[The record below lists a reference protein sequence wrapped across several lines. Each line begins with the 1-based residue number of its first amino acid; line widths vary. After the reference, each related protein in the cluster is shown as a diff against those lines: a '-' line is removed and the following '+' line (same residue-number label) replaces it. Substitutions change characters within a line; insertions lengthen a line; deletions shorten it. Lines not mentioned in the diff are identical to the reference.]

1 MMGYKEE
8 TYVSETTEN
17 KEQLEELNAEKNEEV
32 TEQGIEDTAETTTE
46 QSEKHA
52 ENSVE
57 EQLNNKILELEAKL
71 QEEESRYLRLRADF
85 DNSRRRSQLDREAA
99 EKYRA
104 QKLLTDLLPVLDNLE
119 RALQVEVSSDDA
131 VSLYKGIEMVYRKFI
146 DATKQEGLEAIPAE
160 GEAFDPNVHQAVMQ
174 ESDSE
179 KESGIVLK
187 ELQKGYKLKD
197 RVLRPSMV
205 SVNE

>member
-1 MMGYKEE
+1 M
-8 TYVSETTEN
+8 SETTEN
-17 KEQLEELNAEKNEEV
+17 KEQLEEINQTDEE
-32 TEQGIEDTAETTTE
+32 TA
-46 QSEKHA
+46 
-52 ENSVE
+52 NSVE
-57 EQLNNKILELEAKL
+57 TQEQQVELSPEEQLTAKITELEVKL
-71 QEEESRYLRLRADF
+71 QEEENRYLRLRADF
-85 DNSRRRSQLDREAA
+85 DNMRRRSQMDREAA

-104 QKLLTDLLPVLDNLE
+104 QNLLTELLPVIDNLD

-131 VSLYKGIEMVYRKFI
+131 VSLYKGIEMVYKTLI
-146 DATKQEGLEAIPAE
+146 DATKKEGLELIPAE

-179 KESGIVLK
+179 KETGIVLR